1 MQAVNNSIKDW
12 ARDDRP
18 REKLMLKGSASLSD
32 SELLAIL
39 IREGNR
45 ETNAIQLAR
54 EILKLGK
61 NDLNELGRLA
71 VKDLMKIRG
80 IGAAK
85 AITILAALELGRRR
99 QACAALG
106 KPVVTGSKSIANYLQ
121 ALFRDLT
128 YEVFAVVFLNRANRI
143 NHFEVVSEGGITGT
157 IADPRVILKKA
168 LQEDAVSL
176 ILCHNHPSGSMQPSR
191 ADLDITQKIKMAAGY
206 FDITILDHIIV
217 SEAGYYSFADEG
229 VL

>member
-1 MQAVNNSIKDW
+1 MQAVNYSIKEW

-39 IREGNR
+39 IREGHR
-45 ETNAIQLAR
+45 DANAIELAK
-54 EILKLGK
+54 EILKAGK
-61 NDLNELGRLA
+61 NDLNVLGRLG

-99 QACAALG
+99 QACAALE
-106 KPVVTGSKSIANYLQ
+106 KPVVTGSKSIAGYLQ
-121 ALFRDLT
+121 SLFRDLSH
-128 YEVFAVVFLNRANRI
+128 EVFAVVFLNRAHRI
-143 NHFEVVSEGGITGT
+143 NHLEVMSEGGITGT
-157 IADPRVILKKA
+157 VVDTRIVLKKA
-168 LQEDAVSL
+168 LQEDAVSI
-176 ILCHNHPSGSMQPSR
+176 ILCHNHPSGNMQPSH
-191 ADLDITQKIKMAAGY
+191 ADIAITQQIKKAAGY
-206 FDITILDHIIV
+206 LDISVLDHIIV

-229 VL
+229 LL